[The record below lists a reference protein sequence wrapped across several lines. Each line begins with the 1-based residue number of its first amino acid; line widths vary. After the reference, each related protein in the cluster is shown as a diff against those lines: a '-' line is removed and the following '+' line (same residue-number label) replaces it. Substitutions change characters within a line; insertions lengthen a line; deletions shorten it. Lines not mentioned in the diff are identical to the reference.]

1 MLRLEVREVSVRI
14 VKHLEF
20 ILNVMGSHW
29 RVSSRAITFIRFIF
43 KRDHSGL
50 FGEKIFSR
58 KYKKEVFRR
67 LLM

>member
-1 MLRLEVREVSVRI
+1 MKERVLRLEVREVSVRI

-29 RVSSRAITFIRFIF
+29 RVSSRAITFIQFIF
-43 KRDHSGL
+43 KRDHSGP

-58 KYKKEVFRR
+58 
-67 LLM
+67 